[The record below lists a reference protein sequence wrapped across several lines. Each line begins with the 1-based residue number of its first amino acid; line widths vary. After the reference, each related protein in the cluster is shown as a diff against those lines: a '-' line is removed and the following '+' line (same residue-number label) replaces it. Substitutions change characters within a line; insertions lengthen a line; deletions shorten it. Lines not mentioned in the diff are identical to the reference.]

1 MNDSLN
7 SVTLIGRIGSNPE
20 IINTKTGKTLLNLS
34 VVTTQTYKRQKEGT
48 TEGSIPEFEYIDNN
62 SWHRVKL
69 WGKLAQLASKRL
81 KKGDKIYIQGSLN
94 YTTWTDKD
102 EIEHHSTEILC
113 ADFKLLERT
122 GKNTA
127 NLIQD
132 NDLAIENEFNN
143 YETFVNDQI

>member
-7 SVTLIGRIGSNPE
+7 SVALIGRLGANPE

-34 VVTTQTYKRQKEGT
+34 VVTTQTYKKQKEGT
-48 TEGSIPEFEYIDNN
+48 GEGEKAEFEYVDNN

-102 EIEHHSTEILC
+102 EIEHNSIEILS
-113 ADFKLLERT
+113 ADFKLLERS

-132 NDLAIENEFNN
+132 NDLAIENDFNS
-143 YETFVNDQI
+143 YETFVNEQE